1 MASSAAI
8 DAMVRTI
15 VEHISPEKVILFGS
29 HARGNPR
36 PDSDVDLMVVVQEP
50 GNRRA
55 KAAEIHRLLAGSGV
69 AKDVVV
75 VSSEEAD
82 ALVGLFGRST
92 GPPHEFGS
100 ITVPSGLRRTVEQ
113 AFRLPCRYSYLHSP
127 KNVGTDADVAT

>member
-29 HARGNPR
+29 HAHGNPR
-36 PDSDVDLMVVVQEP
+36 PDSDVDLMVVVKEP

-55 KAAEIHRLLAGSGV
+55 KAAEIYRLLAGAGV

-82 ALVGLFGRST
+82 AYRNAPGTIIKPALLEGKILY
-92 GPPHEFGS
+92 E
-100 ITVPSGLRRTVEQ
+100 RR
-113 AFRLPCRYSYLHSP
+113 A
-127 KNVGTDADVAT
+127 